1 MSRYFSKSLV
11 AGLALL
17 TLGGAQAQGLATP
30 AMSVAPPLAPV
41 PSWSNTYS
49 FGQLGQVGDNLLLG
63 IHDSEQIEFSLRRDR
78 IASDARLRLEYTPS
92 PALLPLLSHLRV
104 YLNDVLVS
112 VLPIEKDQL
121 GRKTF
126 RQVALDPLL
135 ITDFNRV
142 RLEFVGHYTDV
153 CEDPANNALWV
164 NIGRRSEIELH
175 EQALSLKND
184 LAYFPLPFFD
194 ARGQDKPTLSM
205 VFATS
210 PTLGEQRAAGVLAS
224 YFGSRA
230 GWRGIRFPVLF
241 DHLPDADADADA
253 DGGAAATPAIVF
265 ATNDHR
271 PPFLADLERYP
282 KVEAP
287 VLQIIDNPRVPY
299 SKVLLVLGRHDED
312 LLVAA
317 RALALGGDLLRG
329 SRVTVD
335 KVQQLR
341 PRQPYDAP
349 NWIRTDRPVR
359 FAELISYP
367 GQLQASGL
375 QPAPIS
381 IDLNLPPD
389 LFVWRSQGVPL
400 QINYRYTPSVVTD
413 ESRLN
418 INLNNQFISSLPLP
432 GSDSSKLQGLRL
444 AVLSSDPANPTEKVF
459 VPALKVGERNNLRF
473 DFNFASTLGSAQR
486 DHCQTTLP
494 SGNQSAI
501 DDASTLDLSGY
512 HHFIAMPDLKAFAR
526 SGFPFSRMADLS
538 ETLVMVPTQGSA
550 VQISTLLET
559 LATISARSGAPAL
572 GLQLSADWGV
582 AARTDADLLV
592 LGGLGAGIGDS
603 ANTNLMLDHLHDW
616 RLEPSSQVLN
626 GSSARAGQLNDIR
639 DQAAHRVEVSTEAP
653 IAAFV
658 GLKSPFHEQR
668 SIVALLAN
676 DDADYQLLRDTLAD
690 GGKMDAVAGSVA
702 LLRSSGVESSKVGEQ
717 YFVGHLPWWL
727 LLWFQLSGHPVLLA
741 MTVVLIVLLI
751 AFVLWRSLSWV
762 ARRRLMGQE

>member
-1 MSRYFSKSLV
+1 MSRYFRRSLV

-17 TLGGAQAQGLATP
+17 AIGEAQAQGLVSP
-30 AMSVAPPLAPV
+30 VVGAPPELGPV

-49 FGQLGQVGDNLLLG
+49 FGQLGQPGDNLLLG

-92 PALLPLLSHLRV
+92 PALLPVLSHLRV

-112 VLPIEKDQL
+112 ALPIEKDQL

-126 RQVALDPLL
+126 RDVALDPLL

-142 RLEFVGHYTDV
+142 RLEFIGHYTDI

-194 ARGQDKPTLSM
+194 ARGQEKPTLSM
-205 VFATS
+205 VFAAA

-230 GWRGIRFPVLF
+230 GWRGMRFPVLF
-241 DHLPDADADADA
+241 DQLPEAD
-253 DGGAAATPAIVF
+253 DGTATTPAIVF

-271 PPFLADLERYP
+271 PSFLADLERFP
-282 KVEAP
+282 KVQAP
-287 VLQIIDNPRVPY
+287 VLQIIENPRAPH
-299 SKVLLVLGRHDED
+299 SKVLLVLGRNDED
-312 LLVAA
+312 LLVAT

-329 SRVTVD
+329 SRATVD
-335 KVQQLR
+335 KVQQLQ

-375 QPAPIS
+375 RPAPIS
-381 IDLNLPPD
+381 VDLNLPPD
-389 LFVWRSQGVPL
+389 LFVWRSQGIPL
-400 QINYRYTPSVVTD
+400 KLNYRYTPSVVTD

-418 INLNNQFISSLPLP
+418 ISLNDQFISSFPLP
-432 GSDSSKLQGLRL
+432 ANDSSKLQGLRL

-459 VPALKVGERNNLRF
+459 VPALKVGERNTLRF
-473 DFNFASTLGSAQR
+473 DFNFASTIGSAQR
-486 DHCQTTLP
+486 DHCQTSLP
-494 SGNQSAI
+494 ASNQSTI
-501 DDASTLDLSGY
+501 DENSTLDLSGY

-526 SGFPFSRMADLS
+526 SGFPFNRMADLS
-538 ETLVMVPTQGSA
+538 QTLVMVPTQGSA
-550 VQISTLLET
+550 VEISTLLET
-559 LATISARSGAPAL
+559 LATIGARSGAPAL
-572 GLQLSADWGV
+572 GLQLSDDWGV

-592 LGGLGAGIGDS
+592 MGGLGAGVGDS
-603 ANTNLMLDHLHDW
+603 ANANLMLNQLNDW
-616 RLEPSSQVLN
+616 LLEPSNQMPS

-639 DQAAHRVEVSTEAP
+639 EQAAHRVEVSAQAP

-668 SIVALLAN
+668 SIVALLAH

-690 GGKMDAVAGSVA
+690 GAKMDAVAGSVA
-702 LLRSSGVESSKVGEQ
+702 LLRSSGVESSQVGEQ

-727 LLWFQLSGHPVLLA
+727 LLWFQLSEHPVLLA

-751 AFVLWRSLSWV
+751 AFMLWRSLSWI
-762 ARRRLMGQE
+762 ARRRLAGRE

>member
-11 AGLALL
+11 VGLALL
-17 TLGGAQAQGLATP
+17 ALGGAHAQGRATSP
-30 AMSVAPPLAPV
+30 QDPV
-41 PSWSNTYS
+41 PSWRSTYN
-49 FGQLGQVGDNLLLG
+49 FGQLGRASDSLLLG
-63 IHDSEQIEFSLRRDR
+63 IQDSEQIEFSLRRDR

-92 PALLPLLSHLRV
+92 PALLPVLSHLRV

-121 GRKTF
+121 GRKTL
-126 RQVALDPLL
+126 REVALDPLL

-153 CEDPANNALWV
+153 CEDPANNALWI

-194 ARGQDKPTLSM
+194 ARGQDKPILSM
-205 VFATS
+205 VFAAS

-230 GWRGIRFPVLF
+230 GWRGVRFPVLL
-241 DHLPDADADADA
+241 DHLPDAD
-253 DGGAAATPAIVF
+253 DGRAATPAVVF
-265 ATNDHR
+265 ATNDRR
-271 PPFLADLERYP
+271 PPFLADLKLFP
-282 KVEAP
+282 KVQAP
-287 VLQIIDNPRVPY
+287 ALQIIDNPKAPH
-299 SKVLLVLGRHDED
+299 SKVLLVLGRDDED

-349 NWIRTDRPVR
+349 NWIRSDRAVR
-359 FAELISYP
+359 FAELINYP

-375 QPAPIS
+375 RAAPIS
-381 IDLNLPPD
+381 LDLNLPPD

-400 QINYRYTPSVVTD
+400 QINYRYTPSVLND
-413 ESRLN
+413 DSRLN
-418 INLNNQFISSLPLP
+418 ISLNNQFISSVPLP
-432 GSDSSKLQGLRL
+432 GRDSSKLEKLRL
-444 AVLSSDPANPTEKVF
+444 AVLSHDPANPNEKVL
-459 VPALKVGERNNLRF
+459 VPALKISERNNLRF
-473 DFNFASTLGSAQR
+473 DFNFASTFGSAQR

-494 SGNQSAI
+494 ASNQAAI
-501 DDASTLDLSGY
+501 DETSTIDLSGY
-512 HHFIAMPDLKAFAR
+512 HHYIAMPDLKAFAS

-538 ETLVMVPTQGSA
+538 QTLVMVPAQSSA

-559 LATISARSGAPAL
+559 LAALGARSGAPAM
-572 GLQLSADWGV
+572 GLQLSADWSV

-592 LGGLGAGIGDS
+592 LGGLGTSMGESPDVK
-603 ANTNLMLDHLHDW
+603 LVLDHLQDW
-616 RLEPSSQVLN
+616 LLESSSQTLN

-639 DQAAHRVEVSTEAP
+639 NQPAHRVEVSAQAP

-658 GLKSPFHEQR
+658 GLKSPFYEQR
-668 SIVALLAN
+668 SIVALLAH
-676 DDADYQLLRDTLAD
+676 DDTDYQLLRDTLAD
-690 GGKMDAVAGSVA
+690 RQKMDNVAGSVA
-702 LLRSSGVESSKVGEQ
+702 LLRSSGVDSSQVGEQ

-727 LLWFQLSGHPVLLA
+727 LLWFQLSEHPVLLA
-741 MTVVLIVLLI
+741 TTVVIIVLLI
-751 AFVLWRSLSWV
+751 AFMLWRSLSWV
-762 ARRRLMGQE
+762 ARRRLMNQE

>member
-17 TLGGAQAQGLATP
+17 TLGGAQAQGLAT
-30 AMSVAPPLAPV
+30 SPLDSV
-41 PSWSNTYS
+41 PSWRNTYN
-49 FGQLGQVGDNLLLG
+49 FAQLGLAADNLLLG

-92 PALLPLLSHLRV
+92 PALLPVLSHLRV

-112 VLPIEKDQL
+112 VLPIEKEHL

-126 RQVALDPLL
+126 RDVALDPLL

-194 ARGQDKPTLSM
+194 SRGQDKPSLSM
-205 VFATS
+205 VFAAS

-224 YFGSRA
+224 YFGSKA
-230 GWRGIRFPVLF
+230 GWRGMRFPVLF
-241 DHLPDADADADA
+241 DRLPDV
-253 DGGAAATPAIVF
+253 GAGATPAIVF
-265 ATNDHR
+265 ATNDRR
-271 PPFLADLERYP
+271 PPFLADLEQFP
-282 KVEAP
+282 KVAAP
-287 VLQIIDNPRVPY
+287 VLQMIDNPQAPH
-299 SKVLLVLGRHDED
+299 SKVLLVLGRDDED

-335 KVQQLR
+335 KVQQLE

-349 NWIRTDRPVR
+349 NWVRTDRAVR

-375 QPAPIS
+375 RPAPIS
-381 IDLNLPPD
+381 VDLNLPPD

-418 INLNNQFISSLPLP
+418 INLNDQFISSLPLP
-432 GSDSSKLQGLRL
+432 SSDSSKLQRLRL
-444 AVLSSDPANPTEKVF
+444 AVLSTDPANPDEKVW
-459 VPALKVGERNNLRF
+459 VPALKIGERNTLRF

-494 SGNQSAI
+494 ASNQAAV
-501 DDASTLDLSGY
+501 DEASTIDLSGY

-526 SGFPFSRMADLS
+526 SGFPFTRMADLS
-538 ETLVMVPTQGSA
+538 ETLVMVPAQGSA

-559 LATISARSGAPAL
+559 LAAISARSGTPAL
-572 GLQLSADWGV
+572 GLQLSADWSM

-592 LGGLGAGIGDS
+592 LGGLGAGIGGI
-603 ANTNLMLDHLHDW
+603 ANTNLMLNQLHDW
-616 RLEPSSQVLN
+616 LLEPSSQALN

-639 DQAAHRVEVSTEAP
+639 NRPAHRVEVSAQAP
-653 IAAFV
+653 IAAFA

-668 SIVALLAN
+668 SIVALLAQ
-676 DDADYQLLRDTLAD
+676 DDAGYQLLRDTLAD
-690 GGKMDAVAGSVA
+690 GGKMDTVAGSVA
-702 LLRSSGVESSKVGEQ
+702 LLRSSGVESSQVGEQ

-727 LLWFQLSGHPVLLA
+727 LLWFQLSEHPMLLA
-741 MTVVLIVLLI
+741 VTVVLIVLLI

-762 ARRRLMGQE
+762 ARRRLMNQE

>member
-1 MSRYFSKSLV
+1 MSRYLSRTLV

-17 TLGGAQAQGLATP
+17 ALGGVQAQGIATASLDP
-30 AMSVAPPLAPV
+30 A
-41 PSWSNTYS
+41 PSWRSTYN
-49 FGQLGQVGDNLLLG
+49 FGQLGRAADSLLLG
-63 IHDSEQIEFSLRRDR
+63 IHDIDQVEFSLRRDR

-92 PALLPLLSHLRV
+92 PALLPVLSHLRV
-104 YLNDVLVS
+104 YLNDVLVN

-121 GRKTF
+121 GRKTY
-126 RQVALDPLL
+126 REVALDPLL

-164 NIGRRSEIELH
+164 NIGRRSEIELY

-194 ARGQDKPTLSM
+194 ARGQDKPTLGM
-205 VFATS
+205 VFAAA

-230 GWRGIRFPVLF
+230 GWRGVRFPVLL
-241 DHLPDADADADA
+241 DHLPDVD
-253 DGGAAATPAIVF
+253 DGRAATPAVVF
-265 ATNDHR
+265 ATNERR
-271 PPFLADLERYP
+271 PPFLADLEQFP
-282 KVEAP
+282 KVQAP
-287 VLQIIDNPRVPY
+287 VLQIIDNPKAPH
-299 SKVLLVLGRHDED
+299 SKVLLVLGRDDED

-375 QPAPIS
+375 RPAPIS
-381 IDLNLPPD
+381 VDLNLPPD
-389 LFVWRSQGVPL
+389 LFVWRSHGVPL
-400 QINYRYTPSVVTD
+400 QINYRYTPSVLND
-413 ESRLN
+413 GSRLN
-418 INLNNQFISSLPLP
+418 VNLNDQFITSVPLP
-432 GSDSSKLQGLRL
+432 GSDSSKLEKLRL
-444 AVLSSDPANPTEKVF
+444 AVLSHDSANPNEKVL
-459 VPALKVGERNNLRF
+459 VPALKIGERNSLRF
-473 DFNFASTLGSAQR
+473 DFNFATTFGSAQR

-494 SGNQSAI
+494 ASNQAVI
-501 DDASTLDLSGY
+501 DESSTIDLSGY
-512 HHFIAMPDLKAFAR
+512 HHYIAMPDLRAFAH
-526 SGFPFSRMADLS
+526 SGFPFNRMADLS
-538 ETLVMVPTQGSA
+538 QTLVMVPAHGSA
-550 VQISTLLET
+550 TQISTLLET
-559 LATISARSGAPAL
+559 LAAISARSGAPAM
-572 GLQLSADWGV
+572 GLQLSADWSV

-592 LGGLGAGIGDS
+592 LGGMGANIGESPDM
-603 ANTNLMLDHLHDW
+603 NLVLDQLQDW
-616 RLEPSSQVLN
+616 LLEPSSQVLN
-626 GSSARAGQLNDIR
+626 GTSARAGGLNDIR
-639 DQAAHRVEVSTEAP
+639 HLPAHRVEVSAQAP

-668 SIVALLAN
+668 SIVALLAH

-690 GGKMDAVAGSVA
+690 SRKMDSVAGSVA
-702 LLRSSGVESSKVGEQ
+702 LLRSSGVDSSQVGEQ

-727 LLWFQLSGHPVLLA
+727 LLWFQLSEHPVLLA
-741 MTVVLIVLLI
+741 STVVLIVLLI
-751 AFVLWRSLSWV
+751 AFMLWRSLSWV
-762 ARRRLMGQE
+762 ARRRLMTQE

>member
-1 MSRYFSKSLV
+1 MSRYFSRSLV
-11 AGLALL
+11 AGVALL
-17 TLGGAQAQGLATP
+17 IVGAGAQAQGLDVP
-30 AMSVAPPLAPV
+30 

-49 FGQLGQVGDNLLLG
+49 FGQLGHDNDRLLLG
-63 IHDSEQIEFSLRRDR
+63 ILDSEQIEFSLRRDR
-78 IASDARLRLEYTPS
+78 IASDATLRLEYTPS
-92 PALLPLLSHLRV
+92 PALLPVLSHLRV

-112 VLPIEKDQL
+112 VLPIEKEQL
-121 GRKTF
+121 GLKTL
-126 RQVALDPLL
+126 RQVALDPRL

-164 NIGRRSEIELH
+164 NVGERSEIELR
-175 EQALSLKND
+175 EQALSLQND
-184 LAYFPLPFFD
+184 LAYFPLPFSD
-194 ARGQDKPTLSM
+194 TRGQGKQMVSM
-205 VFATS
+205 VFAAS

-230 GWRGIRFPVLF
+230 DWRGMRFPVLF
-241 DHLPDADADADA
+241 DRLPDSEGADP
-253 DGGAAATPAIVF
+253 ATPAIVF

-271 PPFLADLERYP
+271 PPFLADLERFP
-282 KVEAP
+282 KVQAP
-287 VLQIIDNPRVPY
+287 VLQMIDNPQAPY
-299 SKVLLVLGRHDED
+299 SKVLLVLGRDDED

-349 NWIRTDRPVR
+349 NWIRTDRAVR

-367 GQLQASGL
+367 EQLQTSGL
-375 QPAPIS
+375 RPAPINL
-381 IDLNLPPD
+381 DLNLPPD
-389 LFVWRSQGVPL
+389 LFVWRSQGIPVQL
-400 QINYRYTPSVVTD
+400 NYRYTPSLVTD

-432 GSDSSKLQGLRL
+432 GSDGSKLQKLRL
-444 AVLSSDPANPTEKVF
+444 AVLSTDPANPEEEVL

-494 SGNQSAI
+494 ASNRAAI
-501 DDASTLDLSGY
+501 DEASTIDLSGF

-538 ETLVMVPTQGSA
+538 ETLVMLPAQASA
-550 VQISTLLET
+550 AQISTLLEA
-559 LATISARSGAPAL
+559 LATISARSGVPAL
-572 GLQLSADWGV
+572 NLQLSSDWSL

-592 LGGLGAGIGDS
+592 LGAMGAGVGDS
-603 ANTNLMLDHLHDW
+603 PDVNLMLDHLKDW
-616 RLEPSSQVLN
+616 LLEPSSQTLN
-626 GSSARAGQLNDIR
+626 GSSVRAGQLNDIR
-639 DQAAHRVEVSTEAP
+639 NQAAHRVEVSAQAP

-676 DDADYQLLRDTLAD
+676 SDGDYQLLRDTLAD
-690 GGKMDAVAGSVA
+690 SRKMADVAGSVA
-702 LLRSSGVESSKVGEQ
+702 LVRSSGVESRQVGEQ

-727 LLWFQLSGHPVLLA
+727 LLWFHLSEHPVLLA
-741 MTVVLIVLLI
+741 ATVVLIVLLI
-751 AFVLWRSLSWV
+751 AFMLWRSLSWI

>member
-1 MSRYFSKSLV
+1 M
-11 AGLALL
+11 
-17 TLGGAQAQGLATP
+17 
-30 AMSVAPPLAPV
+30 
-41 PSWSNTYS
+41 
-49 FGQLGQVGDNLLLG
+49 
-63 IHDSEQIEFSLRRDR
+63 RRDR

-92 PALLPLLSHLRV
+92 PVLLPVLSHLRV

-112 VLPIEKDQL
+112 VLPIEKEHL
-121 GRKTF
+121 GRRTF
-126 RQVALDPLL
+126 RDVALDPLL

-194 ARGQDKPTLSM
+194 SRGQDKPSLSM
-205 VFATS
+205 VFAAS

-224 YFGSRA
+224 YFGSKA
-230 GWRGIRFPVLF
+230 GWRGMRFPVLF
-241 DHLPDADADADA
+241 DRLPDA
-253 DGGAAATPAIVF
+253 GATPAIVF
-265 ATNDHR
+265 ATNDRR
-271 PPFLADLERYP
+271 PPFLADLEQFP
-282 KVEAP
+282 KVAAP
-287 VLQIIDNPRVPY
+287 VLQMIDNPQAPH
-299 SKVLLVLGRHDED
+299 SKVLLVLGRDDED

-335 KVQQLR
+335 KVQQLK

-349 NWIRTDRPVR
+349 NWIRTDRAVR

-375 QPAPIS
+375 RPAPIS
-381 IDLNLPPD
+381 VDLNLPPD

-418 INLNNQFISSLPLP
+418 INLNDQFISSLPLP
-432 GSDSSKLQGLRL
+432 SSDSSKLQRLRL
-444 AVLSSDPANPTEKVF
+444 AVLSTDPANPDEKVW
-459 VPALKVGERNNLRF
+459 VPALKIGERNTLRF

-494 SGNQSAI
+494 ASNQAAV
-501 DDASTLDLSGY
+501 DDASTIDLSGY

-526 SGFPFSRMADLS
+526 SGFPFTRMADLS
-538 ETLVMVPTQGSA
+538 ETLVMVPAQGSA

-559 LATISARSGAPAL
+559 LAAISARSGAPAL
-572 GLQLSADWGV
+572 GLQLSADWGM
-582 AARTDADLLV
+582 ATRTDADLLV
-592 LGGLGAGIGDS
+592 LGGVARGIGEIAD
-603 ANTNLMLDHLHDW
+603 TNLMLDQFHDW
-616 RLEPSSQVLN
+616 LLEPSSQALN

-639 DQAAHRVEVSTEAP
+639 RQPAHRVEVTAQAP
-653 IAAFV
+653 IAAFA

-668 SIVALLAN
+668 SIVALLAQ
-676 DDADYQLLRDTLAD
+676 DDAGYQLLRDTLAD
-690 GGKMDAVAGSVA
+690 GGKMDTVAGSVA
-702 LLRSSGVESSKVGEQ
+702 LLRSSGVESSQVGEQ

-727 LLWFQLSGHPVLLA
+727 LLWFQLSEHPVLLA
-741 MTVVLIVLLI
+741 VTVVLIVLLI

-762 ARRRLMGQE
+762 ARRRLMSQE

>member
-30 AMSVAPPLAPV
+30 PLDSV
-41 PSWSNTYS
+41 PSWSNTYN
-49 FGQLGQVGDNLLLG
+49 FGQLGHAADNLLLG

-78 IASDARLRLEYTPS
+78 IASDARLRLEFTPS
-92 PALLPLLSHLRV
+92 PALLPVLSHLRV

-112 VLPIEKDQL
+112 VLPIEKEQL

-126 RQVALDPLL
+126 RDVVLDPLL

-194 ARGQDKPTLSM
+194 ARGQDKPSLNM
-205 VFATS
+205 VFAAS

-224 YFGSRA
+224 YFGSKA
-230 GWRGIRFPVLF
+230 GWRGMRFPVLF
-241 DHLPDADADADA
+241 DRLPEA
-253 DGGAAATPAIVF
+253 GTGATPAIVF
-265 ATNDHR
+265 ATNDRR
-271 PPFLADLERYP
+271 PPFLADLEQFP
-282 KVEAP
+282 KVAAP
-287 VLQIIDNPRVPY
+287 VLQMIDNPQAPH
-299 SKVLLVLGRHDED
+299 SKVLLVLGRDDED

-335 KVQQLR
+335 KLQQLK

-349 NWIRTDRPVR
+349 NWIRTDRAVR

-375 QPAPIS
+375 RPAPIS
-381 IDLNLPPD
+381 VDLNLPPD

-418 INLNNQFISSLPLP
+418 INLNDQFISSLPLP
-432 GSDSSKLQGLRL
+432 SSDSSKLQRLRL
-444 AVLSSDPANPTEKVF
+444 AVLSTDPANPDEKVW
-459 VPALKVGERNNLRF
+459 VPALKVGERNTLRF

-486 DHCQTTLP
+486 DHCQTILP
-494 SGNQSAI
+494 ASNQAVI
-501 DDASTLDLSGY
+501 DEASTIDLSGY

-526 SGFPFSRMADLS
+526 SGFPFTRMADLS
-538 ETLVMVPTQGSA
+538 QTLVMVPAQGSA

-559 LATISARSGAPAL
+559 VAAISARSGAPAL
-572 GLQLSADWGV
+572 GLQLSTDWGM

-592 LGGLGAGIGDS
+592 LGGLGADIGSNPDM
-603 ANTNLMLDHLHDW
+603 NLVLDNLHDW
-616 RLEPSSQVLN
+616 LLEPSSQSLN
-626 GSSARAGQLNDIR
+626 GSSARVGQLNDVR
-639 DQAAHRVEVSTEAP
+639 RQPAHRVEVSAQAP

-668 SIVALLAN
+668 SIVALQAN
-676 DDADYQLLRDTLAD
+676 TDADYQLLRDTLAD
-690 GGKMDAVAGSVA
+690 GGKMDVVAGSVA
-702 LLRSSGVESSKVGEQ
+702 LLRSSGVESSQVGEQ

-727 LLWFQLSGHPVLLA
+727 LLWFQLSEHPVLLA
-741 MTVVLIVLLI
+741 LTVVLIVLLI
-751 AFVLWRSLSWV
+751 AFVLWRSLGWV
-762 ARRRLMGQE
+762 SRRRLMGQE

>member
-1 MSRYFSKSLV
+1 MIRYFSKSLV

-17 TLGGAQAQGLATP
+17 TLDGTQAQGLATP
-30 AMSVAPPLAPV
+30 PLDPV
-41 PSWSNTYS
+41 PSWSNTYN
-49 FGQLGQVGDNLLLG
+49 FGQFGHAADNLLLG

-92 PALLPLLSHLRV
+92 PALLPVLSHLRV

-121 GRKTF
+121 GRKTV
-126 RQVALDPLL
+126 RQVELDPRL
-135 ITDFNRV
+135 IIDFNRV

-153 CEDPANNALWV
+153 CEDPANSTLWV
-164 NIGRRSEIELH
+164 SISRRSEIELH
-175 EQALSLKND
+175 EQALSLKSD

-194 ARGQDKPTLSM
+194 ARGQDKPSLNM
-205 VFATS
+205 VFAAS

-224 YFGSRA
+224 YFGSKA
-230 GWRGIRFPVLF
+230 GWRGMRFPVLL
-241 DHLPDADADADA
+241 DRLPGA
-253 DGGAAATPAIVF
+253 GAAATPAIVF
-265 ATNDHR
+265 ATNDRR
-271 PPFLADLERYP
+271 PSFLADLKQFP

-287 VLQIIDNPRVPY
+287 VLQIIDNPQAPH
-299 SKVLLVLGRHDED
+299 SKVLLVLGRDDQD

-335 KVQQLR
+335 KVQQLQ

-367 GQLQASGL
+367 GQLQVSGL
-375 QPAPIS
+375 RPAPIS
-381 IDLNLPPD
+381 VDLNLPPD
-389 LFVWRSQGVPL
+389 LFVWRSQGIPL
-400 QINYRYTPSVVTD
+400 KLNYRYTPSVVND

-432 GSDSSKLQGLRL
+432 SSDSSKLQGLRL
-444 AVLSSDPANPTEKVF
+444 AVLPNDPANPTEKVF
-459 VPALKVGERNNLRF
+459 VPALQIGERNNLRF
-473 DFNFASTLGSAQR
+473 DFNFASTIGSAQR
-486 DHCQTTLP
+486 DHCQTMLP
-494 SGNQSAI
+494 LSNQAAV
-501 DDASTLDLSGY
+501 DEASTIDLSGY

-538 ETLVMVPTQGSA
+538 ETLVVVPIQGNA
-550 VQISTLLET
+550 VQISTLLEA
-559 LATISARSGAPAL
+559 LAAISARSGAPAL
-572 GLQLSADWGV
+572 GLELSADWSV

-592 LGGLGAGIGDS
+592 LGGLGAGIGEF
-603 ANTNLMLDHLHDW
+603 ANTNLMLNQFHDW
-616 RLEPSSQVLN
+616 LLEPSSQTLN

-639 DQAAHRVEVSTEAP
+639 DQAAHRVEVSAQAP

-690 GGKMDAVAGSVA
+690 GAKMDSVAGSVA
-702 LLRSSGVESSKVGEQ
+702 LLRSSGVESRQVGEQ

-727 LLWFQLSGHPVLLA
+727 LLWFQLSAHPVLLA

-762 ARRRLMGQE
+762 ARRRLMSQE

>member
-17 TLGGAQAQGLATP
+17 TLGGAQAQVLAT
-30 AMSVAPPLAPV
+30 SPLDSV
-41 PSWSNTYS
+41 PSWRNTYN
-49 FGQLGQVGDNLLLG
+49 FAQLGLAADNLLLG

-92 PALLPLLSHLRV
+92 PALLPVLSHLRV

-112 VLPIEKDQL
+112 VLPIEKEHL

-126 RQVALDPLL
+126 RDVALDPLL

-194 ARGQDKPTLSM
+194 SRGQDKPSLSM
-205 VFATS
+205 VFAAS

-224 YFGSRA
+224 YFGSKA
-230 GWRGIRFPVLF
+230 GWRGMRFPVLF
-241 DHLPDADADADA
+241 DRLPDV
-253 DGGAAATPAIVF
+253 GAGATPAIVF
-265 ATNDHR
+265 ATNDRR
-271 PPFLADLERYP
+271 PPFLADLEQFP
-282 KVEAP
+282 KVAAP
-287 VLQIIDNPRVPY
+287 VLQMIDNPQAPH
-299 SKVLLVLGRHDED
+299 SKVLLVLGRDDED

-335 KVQQLR
+335 KVQQLE

-349 NWIRTDRPVR
+349 NWVRTDRAVR

-375 QPAPIS
+375 RPAPIS
-381 IDLNLPPD
+381 VDLNSPPD

-418 INLNNQFISSLPLP
+418 INLNDQFISSLPLP
-432 GSDSSKLQGLRL
+432 SSDSSKLQRLRL
-444 AVLSSDPANPTEKVF
+444 AVLSTDPANPDEKVW
-459 VPALKVGERNNLRF
+459 VPALKIGERNTLRF

-494 SGNQSAI
+494 ASNQAAV
-501 DDASTLDLSGY
+501 DEASTIDLSGY

-526 SGFPFSRMADLS
+526 SGFPFTRMADLS
-538 ETLVMVPTQGSA
+538 ETLVMVPAQGSA

-559 LATISARSGAPAL
+559 LAAISARSGTPAL
-572 GLQLSADWGV
+572 GLQLSADWSM

-592 LGGLGAGIGDS
+592 LGGLGAGIGGI
-603 ANTNLMLDHLHDW
+603 ANTNLMLNQLHDW
-616 RLEPSSQVLN
+616 LLEPSSQALN

-639 DQAAHRVEVSTEAP
+639 NRPAHRVEVSAQAP
-653 IAAFV
+653 IAAFA

-668 SIVALLAN
+668 SIVALLAQ
-676 DDADYQLLRDTLAD
+676 DDAGYQLLRDTLAD
-690 GGKMDAVAGSVA
+690 GGKMDTVAGSVA
-702 LLRSSGVESSKVGEQ
+702 LLRSSGVESSQVGEQ

-727 LLWFQLSGHPVLLA
+727 LLWFQLSKHPVLLA
-741 MTVVLIVLLI
+741 VTVVLIVLLI

-762 ARRRLMGQE
+762 ARRRLMNQE